1 MYITIVPVKRS
12 EIILQHIHRCVCIAI
27 MERIRVNWKVSRAGS
42 IYDRRGAALSV
53 AEKAKEREREKELVV
68 NLLLHKNQETSR
80 IRPQII
86 VLSREGGSGALGCKG
101 NEWTENG
108 SSLSSRDSV
117 VDESTS
123 NRVGPTNRPTLCW
136 HEYFFFI
143 LQNFCPPPSYSTSF
157 PLLPLL
163 LLI

>member
-1 MYITIVPVKRS
+1 MRIYSDNGKDSSELKGVSSRLNLRS
-12 EIILQHIHRCVCIAI
+12 
-27 MERIRVNWKVSRAGS
+27 SRS
-42 IYDRRGAALSV
+42 CSFRRGES
-53 AEKAKEREREKELVV
+53 KREREREKELVV
-68 NLLLHKNQETSR
+68 TLLLHKNQETSR

-117 VDESTS
+117 VDEFTS

-136 HEYFFFI
+136 HECFFFI
-143 LQNFCPPPSYSTSF
+143 LQNFCPPPSYSSSF
-157 PLLPLL
+157 SLFPLL